1 MAAILKFPTKKGRI
15 AACRAFTVSSR
26 FRSRVFRRTSSATGV
41 SLRSRPRQREA
52 TSAPVT
58 RSRAS
63 GSGSAARTLMPRRF
77 AAAADSGGTLAAPS
91 GGRRVRCLPGDRRVR
106 RPRWRPARGPAHR
119 ASLEVPGSD
128 RAVTAQCPRR
138 RLLGVRHRRLGGEG
152 SRLRRL
158 RAGDRVGDLVACT
171 MGPARGAPP

>member
-77 AAAADSGGTLAAPS
+77 AATADSGGTLAAPS
-91 GGRRVRCLPGDRRVR
+91 GGRCVRCLPGDRRVR
-106 RPRWRPARGPAHR
+106 RPRWRTAR
-119 ASLEVPGSD
+119 VPGSD
-128 RAVTAQCPRR
+128 CAVNAQCPR

>member
-58 RSRAS
+58 RSLAS

-77 AAAADSGGTLAAPS
+77 AVAADSGGTLAAPS
-91 GGRRVRCLPGDRRVR
+91 GGRRVRCLPGDWRVR
-106 RPRWRPARGPAHR
+106 RLRWRTARGAAHR

-128 RAVTAQCPRR
+128 RAVNAQCPR
-138 RLLGVRHRRLGGEG
+138 RLLGVRHRRLGEEDPG
-152 SRLRRL
+152 LRRL
-158 RAGDRVGDLVACT
+158 LAGDRAGDLVACT
-171 MGPARGAPP
+171 LGPARGAPP